1 MCSSMAR
8 HLAHSL
14 PNGPGKVRNPCMPG
28 LFLHPALPA
37 ANGALV
43 SRLDTSL
50 ASPDADC
57 PRECRA
63 ALCVLWASAKQH
75 TWLRGAKLCPPPPQG
90 EERNHPW
97 IITSKKAAG
106 DKAHRLA
113 LADTRGAVT

>member
-75 TWLRGAKLCPPPPQG
+75 TWLRGAKLCPPPTHRG
-90 EERNHPW
+90 RNETTPG
-97 IITSKKAAG
+97 S
-106 DKAHRLA
+106 
-113 LADTRGAVT
+113 